1 MLSPS
6 LDTLRVLLHL
16 LGAAVWVGGQIV
28 LAGVVSGLRAEH
40 RGALPVV
47 ARSFART
54 AWPAYAVVVLT
65 GMWSLAVTD
74 VASTSTA
81 YQITLLLKV
90 AVALVSGAAAVVH
103 SVGTSRTAKAVGGA
117 IGSLGAVA
125 ALALGVLTTTG
136 S

>member
-47 ARSFART
+47 ARAFART

>member
-1 MLSPS
+1 MLSPT
-6 LDTLRVLLHL
+6 LDTVRVLLHL

-47 ARSFART
+47 ARAFART

-65 GMWSLAVTD
+65 GMWSLAVID

>member
-1 MLSPS
+1 MLNPT
-6 LDTLRVLLHL
+6 LDTVRVLLHL

-28 LAGVVSGLRAEH
+28 LAGMVSGLRAEH

-47 ARSFART
+47 ARAFART

>member
-1 MLSPS
+1 MLSPT
-6 LDTLRVLLHL
+6 LDTVRVLLHL

-28 LAGVVSGLRAEH
+28 LAGVVSDLRAEH

-47 ARSFART
+47 ARAFART